1 MAGPKRAAYF
11 LQYLF
16 GKSQLTMN
24 TDGGVD
30 LFSQQSH
37 LSIHEWQG
45 LARQELA
52 STLQTQYD
60 LQAVSSQYSL
70 LDPSSPGFEQLEV
83 LHARAQPVAHPR
95 HKPTD
100 NDFDQLFVA
109 LTDSVIT
116 WSDFGVWKDLGRVIV
131 VNHDK
136 ARSRGI
142 LRGPLARPPPLRNGA
157 SQPMVRLS
165 LRQYW
170 PNAMSLQR
178 GKR

>member
-1 MAGPKRAAYF
+1 
-11 LQYLF
+11 
-16 GKSQLTMN
+16 MN

-83 LHARAQPVAHPR
+83 LHC
-95 HKPTD
+95 
-100 NDFDQLFVA
+100 
-109 LTDSVIT
+109 I
-116 WSDFGVWKDLGRVIV
+116 
-131 VNHDK
+131 
-136 ARSRGI
+136 
-142 LRGPLARPPPLRNGA
+142 
-157 SQPMVRLS
+157 
-165 LRQYW
+165 RQ
-170 PNAMSLQR
+170 
-178 GKR
+178 

>member
-52 STLQTQYD
+52 STLQTQY
-60 LQAVSSQYSL
+60 
-70 LDPSSPGFEQLEV
+70 
-83 LHARAQPVAHPR
+83 
-95 HKPTD
+95 
-100 NDFDQLFVA
+100 DFDQLFVA

>member
-1 MAGPKRAAYF
+1 MAGACSSGTSKHAPNPIRPSSGLESVFLTRSFFPGFRAA
-11 LQYLF
+11 
-16 GKSQLTMN
+16 
-24 TDGGVD
+24 
-30 LFSQQSH
+30 
-37 LSIHEWQG
+37 
-45 LARQELA
+45 R
-52 STLQTQYD
+52 
-60 LQAVSSQYSL
+60 
-70 LDPSSPGFEQLEV
+70 SSP
-83 LHARAQPVAHPR
+83 LHPPVRESPPWSCKHVTGRPGL